1 MARVKYEDANMSTP
15 DTNERIVGYRTA
27 AEDFLGTAKEDLS
40 ANESVYISRLVASL
54 ADAGSQTILRYRN
67 EDVTANELL
76 ESIYRYARALATL
89 GIGRGSLVAL
99 FAPNCPDAIAV
110 RYAANLIASAAV
122 YLPLPATSPRR
133 AELVAQMAPDLLVVF
148 PQTTG
153 LVPAGTSARIASVGV
168 SVAGASVRLDDIA
181 SEQGSEA
188 FPCAARPADLAIVLS
203 SGGTTG
209 VPKGSRRNFMAYSA
223 MVNLPSSPDRRQLVN
238 GHFAYLSQVLVDVTL
253 LGGGCVVLRDAY
265 DAADTLA
272 TIESERIT
280 DLFLVEPQLFEV
292 MDHPD
297 VSRRDLSSLR
307 TLNHMG
313 ASAPP
318 TLRIRAQERLGP
330 VIAHTYGASEEGVVS
345 MLTPA
350 EHDPLRRDRF
360 TCAGRILPGVEVRLR
375 RENGSL
381 AEIGEV
387 GSIEVRSP
395 AMAQGY
401 RNRPELE
408 AEDFRDGWYRP
419 RDLGRIDD
427 EGYLH
432 ILGRAA
438 DVRWI
443 AGTML
448 SPTLVEE
455 TLCQMPA
462 VRVAVVVAH
471 NEAGTWIGAVVPW
484 EGVSI
489 DPQACLTTIA
499 EEHGPEAAAP
509 FVVIAMR
516 NIPVTEQGKPDRE
529 AIKQLARGHALA
541 HRSNK

>member
-1 MARVKYEDANMSTP
+1 MSTP

-40 ANESVYISRLVASL
+40 ASESVYISRLVASL

-76 ESIYRYARALATL
+76 ASIYRYARALATL

-122 YLPLPATSPRR
+122 YLPLPATSERR

-168 SVAGASVRLDDIA
+168 SVAGASVRLDNIA

-188 FPCAARPADLAIVLS
+188 FPCAARPDDLAIVLS
-203 SGGTTG
+203 SGGTMG

-223 MVNLPSSPDRRQLVN
+223 MVNVPSSPDRRQLVN

-307 TLNHMG
+307 TLNHVG

-330 VIAHTYGASEEGVVS
+330 VIAHTYGASEEGLVS

-350 EHDPLRRDRF
+350 EHDPLRATVLHVPAESFLESKYGYVERTARWRRSVRWGASKSGHPLWHRVIAIDPSSKQKIF
-360 TCAGRILPGVEVRLR
+360 GTVGIDHATSAG
-375 RENGSL
+375 STTK
-381 AEIGEV
+381 AT
-387 GSIEVRSP
+387 SIFLVVQPMFAGSP
-395 AMAQGY
+395 AQ
-401 RNRPELE
+401 
-408 AEDFRDGWYRP
+408 
-419 RDLGRIDD
+419 
-427 EGYLH
+427 
-432 ILGRAA
+432 
-438 DVRWI
+438 
-443 AGTML
+443 
-448 SPTLVEE
+448 
-455 TLCQMPA
+455 C
-462 VRVAVVVAH
+462 
-471 NEAGTWIGAVVPW
+471 
-484 EGVSI
+484 
-489 DPQACLTTIA
+489 
-499 EEHGPEAAAP
+499 
-509 FVVIAMR
+509 
-516 NIPVTEQGKPDRE
+516 
-529 AIKQLARGHALA
+529 
-541 HRSNK
+541 